1 MIDSVQ
7 EFYNR
12 IKFPGLYTVESLEYH
27 HPVIRNPYL
36 ALIDSVL
43 DNGINVADIGCG
55 TGYISNFFAK
65 RYPESDFLA
74 VDFADSIEHAAGIAQ
89 AVGLANIE
97 YCKKDF
103 RKIRI
108 VQDYDVVICQGVLH
122 HIPEYKY
129 MLIKL
134 KNMVKPR
141 GRLVLGLYHP
151 WGKFAK
157 QWFDID
163 YRNNVLYQDQELNP
177 FEISLSRRSVLEL
190 CSDMT
195 LEKSYPSLLGNV
207 AIPSLF
213 NYKNG
218 GLVTYVLRK
227 N

>member
-7 EFYNR
+7 EFYNQ
-12 IKFPGLYTVESLEYH
+12 IKFPGLYTAESLDYH
-27 HPVIRNPYL
+27 HPVIRNRYL
-36 ALIDSVL
+36 QLIDSVL
-43 DNGINVADIGCG
+43 DNGLNVADIGCG
-55 TGYISNFFAK
+55 TGYICNFFAK
-65 RYPESDFLA
+65 KYPESEFLA
-74 VDFADSIEHAAGIAQ
+74 VDFADSIDHAKHIAHT
-89 AVGLANIE
+89 VKLENIE
-97 YCKKDF
+97 YRKKDF

-108 VQDYDVVICQGVLH
+108 IQDYDVVICQGVLH

-134 KNMVKPR
+134 KNMVKPG
-141 GRLVLGLYHP
+141 GRLVLGVYHP

-163 YRNNVLYQDQELNP
+163 YRNNILYQDQELNP
-177 FEISLSRRSVLEL
+177 FEISLSRSQVLEL
-190 CSDMT
+190 CADLA
-195 LEKSYPSLLGNV
+195 LEQSYPSLFGSV
-207 AIPSLF
+207 ALPSLL